1 MTLHQIFTGGI
12 AATNGYLLCGPTG
25 EQLLIDAPEGVT
37 QWLDDHNWHPCDV
50 LLTHQ
55 HFDHVLD
62 AAALQAR
69 GARIHAYAPH
79 APTLT
84 LEHRCREWG
93 LPPVPAY
100 QIDCV
105 LDLSQ
110 PLRLAG
116 LDFELAHVPGHS
128 ADSVT
133 FYLPQFHRVYAG
145 DTLFRNSI
153 GRCDLPGGDQD
164 LLLRGIRQHL
174 LSLPDATEVFSGHG
188 AASTIGHERRHNA
201 FLR

>member
-1 MTLHQIFTGGI
+1 V
-12 AATNGYLLCGPTG
+12 AK
-25 EQLLIDAPEGVT
+25 
-37 QWLDDHNWHPCDV
+37 WLDDQNLRPTDV

-69 GARIHAYAPH
+69 GARIHAFAPH

-84 LEHRCREWG
+84 LENRCREWG

-100 QIDCV
+100 SIDAV
-105 LDLSQ
+105 LDLTQ

-116 LDFELAHVPGHS
+116 LEFTLAHIPGHS

-133 FYLPQFHRVYAG
+133 FYAPQLACVYAG

-153 GRCDLPGGDQD
+153 GRCDLPGGDEA
-164 LLLRGIRQHL
+164 LLLRGICQHL

-188 AASTIGHERRHNA
+188 SATTIGQERRHNA